1 MSAPAAAEKVLPFRD
16 PSRRSRLVKVVG
28 WLLGTAVVIFV
39 LHLGGIDVIDWLRSL
54 WDEIKEVPPGYI
66 VAALTAQT
74 AQTVLAG
81 LSYYGILSAAYPG
94 HVELR
99 PIVAAYAV
107 GVAMNNFLPANIGT
121 FVTLLMFVAIIPACT
136 FAGAIAAYL
145 VQKIFFT
152 LAGTFVYL
160 YLFLSVPG
168 SFDEALNGLDDHAVR
183 TILVLAGGGFL
194 VVVVAR
200 IFWRQVKNLWVKAK
214 AGGAI
219 LTQPKR
225 YATRVF
231 LPSLLSW
238 LCKLAVIGIFLAAF
252 AIPVTFASIM
262 WVVGSGSL
270 ANVVSVTPG
279 SVGITQAT
287 NALALDACC
296 DVAKSTAVN
305 YSTAQQLITTAWNIV
320 VALVLVV
327 WTFGWTGGKLLVSQS
342 YSDAKVKV
350 SEQKEQRAEKKQ
362 AKREQREAEGGEL
375 LDRFRRRRTEQDD
388 EPEDS

>member
-1 MSAPAAAEKVLPFRD
+1 MSAPAAAEKVLPFKD
-16 PSRRSRLVKVVG
+16 PSRRRRLVKVAA
-28 WLLGTAVVIFV
+28 WLLGTAFVIVV
-39 LHLGGIDVIDWLRSL
+39 LNLLGIDVIGWLDNL
-54 WDEIKEVPPGYI
+54 WDQIKEVPPGYI
-66 VAALTAQT
+66 VLALAAQT

-200 IFWRQVKNLWVKAK
+200 IFWRQVKNLWAKAK

-219 LTQPKR
+219 LAQPKR

-238 LCKLAVIGIFLAAF
+238 LCKLAVIAIFLAAF
-252 AIPVTFASIM
+252 AIPVTFASVM

-305 YSTAQQLITTAWNIV
+305 YSTAQQLITTAWNV
-320 VALVLVV
+320 TLALVLVV
-327 WTFGWTGGKLLVSQS
+327 WVFGWTGGKLLVSQS
-342 YSDAKVKV
+342 YADAKVKV
-350 SEQKEQRAEKKQ
+350 AEQKEQRAEKKQ
-362 AKREQREAEGGEL
+362 AKRAEREAEGGEL
-375 LDRFRRRRTEQDD
+375 LGRLRRRSAQQDD
-388 EPEDS
+388 EPEGQ